1 MDDTIRKE
9 AALKEL
15 KRKIAEV
22 ESEIRTQVDIEKE
35 LRDNIR
41 KERKKPKSLSKK
53 WSMMRLWLKI
63 RLLRSAVNVIR
74 LLGFSGLWRRLKNER
89 R

>member
-9 AALKEL
+9 TALKEL

-22 ESEIRTQVDIEKE
+22 ESEIRMQVDIVDE

-41 KERKKPKSLSKK
+41 KEKEKSKK
-53 WSMMRLWLKI
+53 LIKEMEHD
-63 RLLRSAVNVIR
+63 VNVAGQKAIE
-74 LLGFSGLWRRLKNER
+74 LRRKRDTLVGALRIIEEVTK
-89 R
+89 

>member
-9 AALKEL
+9 TALKEL

-35 LRDNIR
+35 LRKNIV
-41 KERKKPKSLSKK
+41 KEKTEAAKLIKEMEHDANAASEKAQALRHKRDTLVGA
-53 WSMMRLWLKI
+53 LKI
-63 RLLRSAVNVIR
+63 MEGGVDI
-74 LLGFSGLWRRLKNER
+74 
-89 R
+89 

>member
-1 MDDTIRKE
+1 MDDNVRKE

-22 ESEIRTQVDIEKE
+22 ESEIRTQVELEKD

-41 KERKKPKSLSKK
+41 KKKKESEEFIKEMEHDANVADEKAFALRRKRDTLVGALRIMEERTD
-53 WSMMRLWLKI
+53 
-63 RLLRSAVNVIR
+63 VNT
-74 LLGFSGLWRRLKNER
+74 
-89 R
+89 